1 VAHAEAFTARVRAVT
16 ARFEAILAS
25 VWAAIAQIRAAA
37 AQAEAITA
45 FRQRESFA
53 ADGSGNIRRRSG
65 VPDPSLSPMTKP
77 NTSKVRLAV
86 VGCGAV
92 AQIHHLPAI
101 VASDRVEAAVLVD
114 ADEKRARAL
123 AGRFG
128 VREVATDFKDLPGR
142 VEAAVVALPN
152 SLHAPV
158 SIELLRR
165 GVHVLVE
172 KPMAMNVR
180 ECDEMIDAARTGRT
194 VLAVG
199 LDFRFFD
206 SSLLVRNLLRDGLIG
221 PLRRFDL
228 RQGVIPRWPFA
239 TDFLLKKEMAGG
251 GVLADFGVHVLDL
264 LLWWLGDLTVAEY
277 RDDALGGVESDCE
290 MRLSMRSD
298 SVGSDAGTEV
308 TGTVEISRTRNLR
321 NTCVFEGERATL
333 EAGIWDSDPEIR
345 LSIADREVALA
356 GHARRA
362 GGAGL
367 NFADVF
373 VRQIDDFARAIRLRR
388 EPLVSG
394 SEGRR
399 SLALIEACYERR
411 QPLVLPWSIVPAAAR
426 EQAS

>member
-1 VAHAEAFTARVRAVT
+1 
-16 ARFEAILAS
+16 
-25 VWAAIAQIRAAA
+25 
-37 AQAEAITA
+37 
-45 FRQRESFA
+45 
-53 ADGSGNIRRRSG
+53 
-65 VPDPSLSPMTKP
+65 MTKP

-128 VREVATDFKDLPGR
+128 VPEVATDFTVLPGK

-172 KPMAMNVR
+172 KPMAMSVR
-180 ECDEMIDAARTGRT
+180 ECDAMIDAGRAGRA

-206 SSLLVRNLLRDGLIG
+206 ASLLVRNLLRDGLLGEI
-221 PLRRFDL
+221 RRFDL
-228 RQGVIPRWPFA
+228 RQGVVPRWPFA

-264 LLWWLGDLTVAEY
+264 LLWWLGDLGVVEY

-290 MRLSMRSD
+290 MVLARS
-298 SVGSDAGTEV
+298 GAADAPEV

-321 NTCVFEGERATL
+321 NTCIFEGERATL

-356 GHARRA
+356 GHARRE
-362 GGAGL
+362 GGGGL

-394 SEGRR
+394 AEGRR
-399 SLALIEACYERR
+399 SQALIEACYERR
-411 QPLVLPWSIVPAAAR
+411 QPLVHPWSILPIMPAAGER
-426 EQAS
+426 T

>member
-1 VAHAEAFTARVRAVT
+1 
-16 ARFEAILAS
+16 
-25 VWAAIAQIRAAA
+25 
-37 AQAEAITA
+37 
-45 FRQRESFA
+45 
-53 ADGSGNIRRRSG
+53 
-65 VPDPSLSPMTKP
+65 MTKP

-101 VASDRVEAAVLVD
+101 AASDRVEAAVLVD

-123 AGRFG
+123 AARFG
-128 VREVATDFKDLPGR
+128 VPEVATDFRDLPGR

-172 KPMAMNVR
+172 KPMAMTVR
-180 ECDEMIDAARTGRT
+180 ECDEMIAAAAAGRT

-206 SSLLVRNLLRDGLIG
+206 ASLFVRNLLRDGLLGEI
-221 PLRRFDL
+221 RRFDL

-264 LLWWLGDLTVAEY
+264 LLWWLGDWTEVEY

-290 MRLSMRSD
+290 MRLTL
-298 SVGSDAGTEV
+298 GSGVA
-308 TGTVEISRTRNLR
+308 GTVEISRTRNLR

-356 GHARRA
+356 GHARRE
-362 GGAGL
+362 GGPGL

-373 VRQIDDFARAIRLRR
+373 VRQIDDFARAIRGRR
-388 EPLVSG
+388 EPFVPG
-394 SEGRR
+394 AEGRR

-411 QPLVLPWSIVPAAAR
+411 QPLVFPWSIVPATR
-426 EQAS
+426 ERAS

>member
-1 VAHAEAFTARVRAVT
+1 
-16 ARFEAILAS
+16 
-25 VWAAIAQIRAAA
+25 
-37 AQAEAITA
+37 
-45 FRQRESFA
+45 
-53 ADGSGNIRRRSG
+53 
-65 VPDPSLSPMTKP
+65 MTKP

-101 VASDRVEAAVLVD
+101 AASDRVEAAVLVD

-123 AGRFG
+123 AERFG
-128 VREVATDFKDLPGR
+128 VPEVATDFKGLPGK

-158 SIELLRR
+158 SIDLLRR

-180 ECDEMIDAARTGRT
+180 ECDEMIDAARTGRA

-206 SSLLVRNLLRDGLIG
+206 ASLFVRNLLRDGLIG
-221 PLRRFDL
+221 GIRGFDL

-264 LLWWLGDLTVAEY
+264 LLWWLGDLTVTGY
-277 RDDALGGVESDCE
+277 RDDAMGGVESDCE
-290 MRLSMRSD
+290 MTLATA
-298 SVGSDAGTEV
+298 AGIKGEV
-308 TGTVEISRTRNLR
+308 EVSRTRTLR
-321 NTCVFEGERATL
+321 NTCVFEGERAKL
-333 EAGIWDSDPEIR
+333 EVGVWDPDPEIR
-345 LSIADREVALA
+345 LSIAGSEVSLA
-356 GHARRA
+356 GHAR
-362 GGAGL
+362 GAMGSKTGSAL
-367 NFADVF
+367 NFTDVF

-388 EPLVSG
+388 EPFIPG
-394 SEGRR
+394 AEGRR
-399 SLALIEACYERR
+399 SLALIEACYAQR
-411 QPLVLPWSIVPAAAR
+411 QLLELPWSIIPNR
-426 EQAS
+426 EQVS

>member
-1 VAHAEAFTARVRAVT
+1 
-16 ARFEAILAS
+16 
-25 VWAAIAQIRAAA
+25 
-37 AQAEAITA
+37 
-45 FRQRESFA
+45 
-53 ADGSGNIRRRSG
+53 
-65 VPDPSLSPMTKP
+65 MTKP

-114 ADEKRARAL
+114 ADEERARAL
-123 AGRFG
+123 AERFG
-128 VREVATDFKDLPGR
+128 VPEVATDISALPGK

-172 KPMAMNVR
+172 KPMAMSVR
-180 ECDEMIDAARTGRT
+180 ECDEMIDAARAGRA

-206 SSLLVRNLLRDGLIG
+206 ASLFVRNLLRDGLLGEI
-221 PLRRFDL
+221 RRFDL
-228 RQGVIPRWPFA
+228 RQGVVPRWPFA

-264 LLWWLGDLTVAEY
+264 LLWWLGDLSVVEY
-277 RDDALGGVESDCE
+277 RDDAVGGVESDCE
-290 MRLSMRSD
+290 MVL
-298 SVGSDAGTEV
+298 AKAEAPEV
-308 TGTVEISRTRNLR
+308 KGTVEISRTRNLR
-321 NTCVFEGERATL
+321 NTCIFEGERATL
-333 EAGIWDSDPEIR
+333 EAGIWDSDPTIR
-345 LSIADREVALA
+345 LSIAGSEVALS
-356 GHARRA
+356 GQARRDA
-362 GGAGL
+362 GAGL

-373 VRQIDDFARAIRLRR
+373 VRQIDDFARAIRLHR

-394 SEGRR
+394 AEGRR
-399 SLALIEACYERR
+399 SQALIEACYQRR
-411 QPLVLPWSIVPAAAR
+411 QPLVHPWSIIPRVEAPAVGAPAAGAR
-426 EQAS
+426 TS

>member
-1 VAHAEAFTARVRAVT
+1 
-16 ARFEAILAS
+16 
-25 VWAAIAQIRAAA
+25 
-37 AQAEAITA
+37 
-45 FRQRESFA
+45 
-53 ADGSGNIRRRSG
+53 
-65 VPDPSLSPMTKP
+65 MTKP

-101 VASDRVEAAVLVD
+101 LASDRVEAAVLVD

-123 AGRFG
+123 AERFG
-128 VREVATDFKDLPGR
+128 VPEVATEISALPGK

-172 KPMAMNVR
+172 KPMAMSVR
-180 ECDEMIDAARTGRT
+180 ECDEMIDAARAGRA

-206 SSLLVRNLLRDGLIG
+206 ASLFVRNLLRDGLLGEI
-221 PLRRFDL
+221 RRFDL
-228 RQGVIPRWPFA
+228 RQGVVPRWPFA

-264 LLWWLGDLTVAEY
+264 LLWWLGDLNVVEY

-290 MRLSMRSD
+290 MVLAKAEAP
-298 SVGSDAGTEV
+298 GGTGTVKGTV

-321 NTCVFEGERATL
+321 NTCIFEGERATL

-345 LSIADREVALA
+345 LSIAGSEVALA
-356 GHARRA
+356 GRARRDA
-362 GGAGL
+362 GTGL
-367 NFADVF
+367 NFGDVF
-373 VRQIDDFARAIRLRR
+373 VRQIDDFARAIRLHR

-394 SEGRR
+394 AEGRR
-399 SLALIEACYERR
+399 SQALIEACYQRR
-411 QPLVLPWSIVPAAAR
+411 QPLVHPWSIVPAAGAR
-426 EQAS
+426 TS

>member
-1 VAHAEAFTARVRAVT
+1 
-16 ARFEAILAS
+16 
-25 VWAAIAQIRAAA
+25 
-37 AQAEAITA
+37 
-45 FRQRESFA
+45 
-53 ADGSGNIRRRSG
+53 
-65 VPDPSLSPMTKP
+65 MTKP
-77 NTSKVRLAV
+77 NTSKVRVAV

-123 AGRFG
+123 ADRFG
-128 VREVATDFKDLPGR
+128 VPEVATDFTVLPGK

-158 SIELLRR
+158 SSELLRR

-172 KPMAMNVR
+172 KPMAMSVR
-180 ECDEMIDAARTGRT
+180 ECDEMIEAARAGRA

-206 SSLLVRNLLRDGLIG
+206 ASLLVRDLLRDGLLGTI
-221 PLRRFDL
+221 RRFDL
-228 RQGVIPRWPFA
+228 RQGVVPRWPFA

-264 LLWWLGDLTVAEY
+264 LLWWLGDLDVVEY

-290 MRLSMRSD
+290 MVLTTA
-298 SVGSDAGTEV
+298 AGLK
-308 TGTVEISRTRNLR
+308 GAVEISRTRNLR

-333 EAGIWDSDPEIR
+333 EAGIWDSDPELR
-345 LSIADREVALA
+345 LSIAGSEVALA
-356 GHARRA
+356 GQARRK
-362 GGAGL
+362 GGGGL

-394 SEGRR
+394 AEGRR
-399 SLALIEACYERR
+399 SQALIETCYERR
-411 QPLVLPWSIVPAAAR
+411 QPLVLPWSIVPAAAGER
-426 EQAS
+426 AS

>member
-1 VAHAEAFTARVRAVT
+1 
-16 ARFEAILAS
+16 
-25 VWAAIAQIRAAA
+25 
-37 AQAEAITA
+37 
-45 FRQRESFA
+45 
-53 ADGSGNIRRRSG
+53 
-65 VPDPSLSPMTKP
+65 MTKP

-123 AGRFG
+123 AERFG
-128 VREVATDFKDLPGR
+128 VPEVATDFRDLPGR
-142 VEAAVVALPN
+142 VEGAVVALPN

-180 ECDEMIDAARTGRT
+180 ECDEMIAAAAAGRA

-206 SSLLVRNLLRDGLIG
+206 ASLFVRNLLRDGLLGEI
-221 PLRRFDL
+221 RRFDL

-264 LLWWLGDLTVAEY
+264 LLWWLGDLNLIEY

-290 MRLSMRSD
+290 MKLATVSST
-298 SVGSDAGTEV
+298 GGTGAA
-308 TGTVEISRTRNLR
+308 GTVEISRTRNLR

-345 LSIADREVALA
+345 LSIANREVALA
-356 GHARRA
+356 GHARRE
-362 GGAGL
+362 GGSGL

-373 VRQIDDFARAIRLRR
+373 VRQIDDFARAVRGRR
-388 EPLVSG
+388 EPFVPG
-394 SEGRR
+394 IEGRR

-411 QPLVLPWSIVPAAAR
+411 QPLVLPWSIVPASR